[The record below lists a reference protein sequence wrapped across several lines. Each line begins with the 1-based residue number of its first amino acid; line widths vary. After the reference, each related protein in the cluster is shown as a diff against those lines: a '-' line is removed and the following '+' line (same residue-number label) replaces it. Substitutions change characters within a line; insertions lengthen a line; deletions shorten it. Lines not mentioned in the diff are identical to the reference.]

1 MLSTLESHTMIAVH
15 DLPRA
20 THFYREQLGFA
31 LSEEMPGLFVGKGP
45 NGSSFHLF
53 VSPFAGTAKNAV
65 LGWKTPDLVA
75 EVAALK
81 TRGVHFEEYDLP
93 NFKTVDSI
101 VTTPFGRSAWFK
113 DTEGN
118 MLGLAQY

>member
-1 MLSTLESHTMIAVH
+1 MLSMLEPHAMIAAH
-15 DLPRA
+15 DIARA
-20 THFYREQLGFA
+20 ARFYREQLG
-31 LSEEMPGLFVGKGP
+31 LVLTEEIPGLFVGKGP

-53 VSPFAGTAKNAV
+53 ASPFAGTAKNAV
-65 LGWKTPDLVA
+65 LGWKTPDLIA
-75 EVAALK
+75 EVANLK
-81 TRGVHFEEYDLP
+81 SRGVHFEEYDLP

-101 VTTPFGRSAWFK
+101 VSTPLGRSAWFK

>member
-1 MLSTLESHTMIAVH
+1 MLSKLESHTMIAVQ
-15 DLPRA
+15 DIARA
-20 THFYREQLGFA
+20 TTFYRDQLGLA
-31 LSEEMPGLFVGKGP
+31 LAEEIPGLFVGKGP

-53 VSPFAGTAKNAV
+53 ASPLAGTAKNAV
-65 LGWKTPDLVA
+65 MGWKTPDLTASVT
-75 EVAALK
+75 ALK
-81 TRGVHFEEYDLP
+81 SRGVRFAEYDLP

-101 VTTPFGRSAWFK
+101 VTTPLGRSAWFK

>member
-1 MLSTLESHTMIAVH
+1 MIAAQ
-15 DLPRA
+15 DIARA
-20 THFYREQLGFA
+20 ARFYREQLGFE
-31 LSEEMPGLFVGKGP
+31 LVEEIPGLYVGKGA

-53 VSPFAGTAKNAV
+53 ASPFAGTAKNAV
-65 LGWKTPDLVA
+65 MGWKTPNLSA

-81 TRGVHFEEYDLP
+81 ARGVKFEEYDLP

-101 VTTPFGRSAWFK
+101 VTTPLGQSAWFK
-113 DTEGN
+113 DSEGN